1 MLMDRIIIIDGN
13 SLINRAYYA
22 MARPM
27 ITREGIY
34 TQGIYGFL
42 NMLSKIEEDYAP
54 THMAVAWDLKAPTFR
69 HKEYDAYKAGRKSMP
84 AELAME
90 LPIMK
95 EILEAKGIKN
105 LSVEG
110 FEADDVIGTVSK
122 MADADGMDTMI
133 ITGDRDALQLASD
146 TVKVIITKKGITEFE
161 LYDAEK
167 MQERYQLT
175 PSQFIDLK
183 GLMGDSSDNIPGI
196 PGVGEKTGIKLLT
209 QFGSIS
215 EMLAHTDEIS
225 NAKLRTKVEENAQ
238 LALMSRRLAE
248 IIRNVPVDVT
258 LEELRIG
265 DTDTGRLIDIYKKL
279 EFKSFLK
286 KLHIEDT
293 EAADFS
299 SEKAVETVYIDSEA
313 GFESIRALDEGAEAV
328 IKTVSDHSH
337 TSKPEISAVGI
348 LSGDRY
354 FHIDTT
360 GAVTVEELVKIL
372 NEKKFRISGHDL
384 VKDYYD
390 LMWNGFTCVN
400 TDFDT
405 AVAQY
410 VLDPSRYG
418 YELKALTTEYLHYEI
433 ADEKDALKDLGQM
446 DILGENGRK
455 LAGFGLEQC
464 LAVRRLRA
472 VQEKEIKEKGLM
484 DVFTK
489 AELPLIEVL
498 AAMERQG
505 FTVDRDTLAEQGK
518 LLTAGINK
526 ITGEIFSLAGEEFNI
541 NSPAQL
547 GEILFD
553 RLGLPAG
560 KKTKRGYS
568 TSADIL
574 EKIKDKHPIVELILQ
589 YRTLSKLKSTYVDG
603 LIPLIGSD
611 GRIRAHF
618 RQTVTATGRI
628 SCTEPNLQ
636 NIPVRHEEG
645 RLLRKAFTPSKDGRI
660 LVGADYSQI
669 ELRVLAHLSG
679 DENLIEAFNRGDD
692 IHRNTAARVFG
703 LKYEDVTPL
712 DRSRAKAVNFG
723 VIYGMSGF
731 GLSEELS
738 ITRKEAERYI
748 AEYFGK
754 HEAVKNYMDEQVRL
768 CRERGFT
775 ETILGRRRYI
785 HEINS
790 SNYMTRQLGERLA
803 MNSPIQGSAADI
815 IKLAMIKVY
824 VELKERHMR
833 SRLILQVHDELII
846 DTVTDELE
854 DVKELLMRN
863 MTQAMDLKV
872 KLESDL
878 NTGETWYDLK

>member
-122 MADADGMDTMI
+122 MADDAGMDTMI

-313 GFESIRALDEGAEAV
+313 GLESIRALDEGAEAV

-360 GAVTVEELVKIL
+360 VAVTVEDLVKIL
-372 NEKKFRISGHDL
+372 NEKK
-384 VKDYYD
+384 
-390 LMWNGFTCVN
+390 
-400 TDFDT
+400 
-405 AVAQY
+405 
-410 VLDPSRYG
+410 
-418 YELKALTTEYLHYEI
+418 
-433 ADEKDALKDLGQM
+433 
-446 DILGENGRK
+446 
-455 LAGFGLEQC
+455 
-464 LAVRRLRA
+464 
-472 VQEKEIKEKGLM
+472 
-484 DVFTK
+484 
-489 AELPLIEVL
+489 
-498 AAMERQG
+498 
-505 FTVDRDTLAEQGK
+505 
-518 LLTAGINK
+518 
-526 ITGEIFSLAGEEFNI
+526 
-541 NSPAQL
+541 
-547 GEILFD
+547 
-553 RLGLPAG
+553 
-560 KKTKRGYS
+560 
-568 TSADIL
+568 
-574 EKIKDKHPIVELILQ
+574 
-589 YRTLSKLKSTYVDG
+589 
-603 LIPLIGSD
+603 
-611 GRIRAHF
+611 
-618 RQTVTATGRI
+618 
-628 SCTEPNLQ
+628 
-636 NIPVRHEEG
+636 
-645 RLLRKAFTPSKDGRI
+645 
-660 LVGADYSQI
+660 
-669 ELRVLAHLSG
+669 
-679 DENLIEAFNRGDD
+679 
-692 IHRNTAARVFG
+692 
-703 LKYEDVTPL
+703 
-712 DRSRAKAVNFG
+712 
-723 VIYGMSGF
+723 
-731 GLSEELS
+731 
-738 ITRKEAERYI
+738 
-748 AEYFGK
+748 
-754 HEAVKNYMDEQVRL
+754 
-768 CRERGFT
+768 
-775 ETILGRRRYI
+775 
-785 HEINS
+785 
-790 SNYMTRQLGERLA
+790 
-803 MNSPIQGSAADI
+803 
-815 IKLAMIKVY
+815 
-824 VELKERHMR
+824 
-833 SRLILQVHDELII
+833 
-846 DTVTDELE
+846 
-854 DVKELLMRN
+854 
-863 MTQAMDLKV
+863 
-872 KLESDL
+872 
-878 NTGETWYDLK
+878 